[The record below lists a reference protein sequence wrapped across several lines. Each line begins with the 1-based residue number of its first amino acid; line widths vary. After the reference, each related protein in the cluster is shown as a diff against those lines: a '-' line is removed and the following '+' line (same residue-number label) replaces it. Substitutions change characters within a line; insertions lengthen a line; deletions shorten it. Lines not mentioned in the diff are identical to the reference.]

1 MGNRH
6 RTLRIRQF
14 LRRRSQVPEGG
25 LISHPRTSHPDR
37 SPRSTRASD
46 EFGPAGDPGADAGP
60 PKWSTWR
67 EALRVVFYP
76 RYLRRTVAIS
86 IVVGT
91 VLFAINQ
98 LDVVVRGD
106 ATTLVWLKSAVTY
119 LVPFCVSNA
128 GVLVA
133 SRRR

>member
-1 MGNRH
+1 VG
-6 RTLRIRQF
+6 
-14 LRRRSQVPEGG
+14 
-25 LISHPRTSHPDR
+25 
-37 SPRSTRASD
+37 
-46 EFGPAGDPGADAGP
+46 GP

-67 EALRVVFYP
+67 EAVGVVLYP
-76 RYLRRTVAIS
+76 RYLRRTAAIA

-98 LDVVVRGD
+98 LDVVVHGD
-106 ATTLVWLKSAVTY
+106 ATTLVWVKSAVTY